1 MTKLEKSVIALIRV
15 ICEETDIQKN
25 CRNNPKYREAF
36 LKDIREKFSEKVV
49 EFTEFIID
57 NC

>member
-1 MTKLEKSVIALIRV
+1 MTELEKSVIALIRV

-25 CRNNPKYREAF
+25 CRSDPDFREAF
-36 LKDIREKFSEKVV
+36 LKDAREKLSEKVV